1 MLEPLFWIFAGMTGE
16 SEPVDETD
24 AVIDEE
30 VDYKVGADSL
40 DETALE
46 QTEESEEATV
56 TWNVNFRRVGYSH
69 LKYLPWNMKSNENIV
84 HGKLGLN

>member
-1 MLEPLFWIFAGMTGE
+1 MTGE
-16 SEPVDETD
+16 SEPVDEAD

-46 QTEESEEATV
+46 QTEESEEATI
-56 TWNVNFRRVGYSH
+56 T
-69 LKYLPWNMKSNENIV
+69 
-84 HGKLGLN
+84 